1 MRVLQILH
9 TDELGGVKTLADM
22 IAEDLGRRGVTVD
35 TVLLFDRPDFGRAE
49 KIKAAVA
56 MARRLAQDDH
66 DAIFAYQATACILT
80 GLFGRKLRI
89 VHQTC
94 TPGETQALVR
104 LADRLV
110 GTAGRYSVNVANT
123 MFTLNEFRGYP
134 EGYRTDMRL
143 IEHGLDAPR
152 AASGREET
160 RRRFGLPEGAPLILN
175 VGRMAAQKNQ
185 SVLIEA
191 LPAVPD
197 ATLAIAGHGGDG
209 DMLTALAQR
218 HGVADRLRLLGG
230 VAAADVADLYA
241 AADLFAFP
249 SVWETFGLAGVE
261 AAMSGA
267 PIVASDIAVL
277 REVLAS
283 EEPDAPVAFAP
294 PHDVDAWRRA
304 LAQALATPASA
315 ERRAAFADEVSR
327 RYARERMSA
336 QYMELLEGRD
346 LPAPP
351 W

>member
-9 TDELGGVKTLADM
+9 TNELGGVKTLADM

-35 TVLLFDRPDFGRAE
+35 TVLLFERPDFGKAE

-56 MARRLAQDDH
+56 MARRLARNDH
-66 DAIFAYQATACILT
+66 DAIFAYQATACILA

-94 TPGETQALVR
+94 TPAETQVLVR

-110 GTAGRYSVNVANT
+110 GAAGCYSVNVANT
-123 MFTLNEFRGYP
+123 AFTLNEFKSYP
-134 EGYRTDMRL
+134 AGYRADMRL

-152 AASGREET
+152 AASGREAT

-175 VGRMAAQKNQ
+175 VGRMAPQKNQ

-209 DMLTALAQR
+209 AMLTALAER

-249 SVWETFGLAGVE
+249 SVWETFGLAAVE

-267 PIVASDIAVL
+267 PIVASDIPVL

-283 EEPDAPVAFAP
+283 KEPAPPVAFAP
-294 PHDVDAWRRA
+294 PHDVAAWRLALIRA
-304 LAQALATPASA
+304 LDKPAPA

-346 LPAPP
+346 LPAPL